1 MIVSVFCPYGIV
13 TASAGNDTFLEMR
26 EENKQRILLPINMMG
41 LPHNYVFWNKYAL
54 TYNVMNPHM
63 LDSSF
68 EDCLR
73 VIENTWASAPNLSDF
88 AEHLKKML
96 VTHKFQILGI
106 ISGFDCV
113 DKSEIPYVYQ
123 ILGENIRRA
132 NVDIEGNIMYN
143 CIYLEKTP
151 LIWKLMQKSKIL
163 NGDSWEECKE
173 IHLRCDLFSL
183 EKSVDLCCFLLKTGN
198 FIRNINSAKY
208 REKLD
213 IELIIQQTNNI
224 EISKIHI

>member
-1 MIVSVFCPYGIV
+1 MIVSVFCPYGIF
-13 TASAGNDTFLEMR
+13 TASAGNDTFWEMR
-26 EENKQRILLPINMMG
+26 EENKQRILLPINMIG
-41 LPHNYVFWNKYAL
+41 LPHNYVFWGKYAL

-68 EDCLR
+68 ENSLS
-73 VIENTWASAPNLSDF
+73 VIESTWENAPNITDF
-88 AEHLKKML
+88 VEQLKKML

-106 ISGFDCV
+106 VSGFDFV
-113 DKSEIPYVYQ
+113 DKSDKPYVYQ
-123 ILGENIRRA
+123 ILGENIRRSNA
-132 NVDIEGNIMYN
+132 DINGNIMYN

-183 EKSVDLCCFLLKTGN
+183 EKSIDLCCFLLKTGN
-198 FIRNINSAKY
+198 FISNINSAKF
-208 REKLD
+208 RDELD
-213 IELIIQQTNNI
+213 IDLIIQQPNNI
-224 EISKIHI
+224 EISKIKI